1 MNLKDYTAIHS
12 QRLLAQKLGVHYSL
26 VSQWLSG
33 VTRITAERAAQIE
46 CVTSGAIT
54 REELRPDI
62 FRRDGDAA

>member
-1 MNLKDYTAIHS
+1 MDLKEYTSIHS
-12 QRLLAQKLGVHYSL
+12 QRLLADKLGVHYSL

-46 CVTSGAIT
+46 SVTSGAVT

-62 FRRDGDAA
+62 YRRDGDAA